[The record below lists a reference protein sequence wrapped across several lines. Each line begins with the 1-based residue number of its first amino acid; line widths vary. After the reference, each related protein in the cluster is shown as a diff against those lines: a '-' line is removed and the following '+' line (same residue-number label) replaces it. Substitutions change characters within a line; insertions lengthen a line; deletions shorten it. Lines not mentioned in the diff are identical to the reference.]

1 MAYQVVCIS
10 RDVGAGGE
18 EIGRAVAE
26 GLGFR
31 YVDEEIVRSAAESSG
46 LDLARLTGVE
56 ERKTAIRRLLKAVL
70 DAAPV
75 SPEAYAA
82 VPELIT
88 DPNPDE
94 RSREVIREAV
104 RQTADEGSVVIV
116 AHAASYVL
124 SGRDGVL
131 RVLVTGSLDTRAQR
145 LAGQAGLSRKDADA
159 TLKEA
164 EAARADYLRRFHQ
177 VGKELPTHY
186 DLVVNTD
193 ALGVDSAAATVLA
206 TARHDPSP
214 TPA

>member
-1 MAYQVVCIS
+1 MADRVVCIS

-104 RQTADEGSVVIV
+104 RQTDDEGSCVMV
-116 AHAASYVL
+116 APPGSHVL

-131 RVLVTGSLDTRAQR
+131 RVLVTGSPDTRAQR
-145 LAGQAGLSRKDADA
+145 LAGQSGISRKDDHA
-159 TLKEA
+159 TTQK
-164 EAARADYLRRFHQ
+164 
-177 VGKELPTHY
+177 G
-186 DLVVNTD
+186 
-193 ALGVDSAAATVLA
+193 ATP
-206 TARHDPSP
+206 R
-214 TPA
+214 